1 MLHGWIPPERYFA
14 YLTWTDV
21 RDLADNIVANRHTE
35 LPGEVFGKTLGRG
48 KKLFERWA
56 LVDFALAAVFI
67 ASTTAQ
73 ILVEKGGDVELCKWA
88 GGFDLGNFFSLGFQE
103 GFGAVI
109 LGDHRVIRQFFQHRV
124 FDHFLV
130 DHLTQFETIQRE
142 NAHHLNQARREDL
155 LLRDP
160 EVKFWRQPVHGS
172 QFNRK

>member
-1 MLHGWIPPERYFA
+1 M
-14 YLTWTDV
+14 
-21 RDLADNIVANRHTE
+21 
-35 LPGEVFGKTLGRG
+35 FGKTLGRG

-56 LVDFALAAVFI
+56 LIDFALATVFI
-67 ASTTAQ
+67 ASAAAQ
-73 ILVEKGGDVELCKWA
+73 ILVEKGGHIEFSKRA